1 MRKNNALKR
10 KVWDGLLTT
19 DLFNHMVSVTDEDGD
34 NIEEPS
40 GVLDFF
46 DYLRDNVS
54 YYKVLELAETW
65 SGLSEIKQ
73 VSTASEMV
81 NDFHLSRF
89 MMMMD
94 YVSTKVD
101 ALNKMKN
108 LKYKKDVA
116 NAYKHILQNKKR

>member
-1 MRKNNALKR
+1 MIVRKNNALKR

-54 YYKVLELAETW
+54 YYRVLELAKTW
-65 SGLSEIKQ
+65 SDLSEIEQ

-94 YVSTKVD
+94 YVSTKAD
-101 ALNKMKN
+101 A
-108 LKYKKDVA
+108 
-116 NAYKHILQNKKR
+116 